1 MTDWDDL
8 LGAAPPAVLHARLI
22 PDAEEVLV
30 LTYTCDLSFFEDV
43 CLRDAQAVRART
55 TVLFD
60 AHHLTE
66 GPRRPGPADYL
77 ALPVVCKGGGA
88 FHPKLVV
95 VASETDAV
103 VAVGSGNATASGW
116 HHNAEVWTLV
126 RGEGPTVPALLH
138 QLADWLRRLPDD
150 VWMEDLGRDRL
161 NRVAELLT
169 TRPPD
174 QSAGQPVLVT
184 TALRPIIEQLPR
196 PVGPATQL
204 AVAAPFFDPEAGAL
218 RRLVDRF
225 RPQQARLLLTR
236 DVQCDPDSLARVVK
250 RVPDA
255 AVSTPASFRYHHG
268 KVVEWWSSDLGW
280 ALTGSAN
287 CSHAALTK
295 TMSAGGN
302 CELGVVSPLTAPL
315 VTAVAAEAVSV
326 SDLARLHVRDPSPSA
341 PTATESLRVLGVR
354 IGADRV
360 EATVLVG
367 SAGTPPRWLAVN
379 GLRLDHDRET
389 GKLHVYAGVPDSGWT
404 ATAGGRAVSHVVTDD
419 GTEDRDVLVTDVA
432 AALAR
437 VERPSPLDD
446 RSLPQVLADSAHTA
460 ALFEALRHLASVR
473 PDRISQTSAGGRRR
487 QVENRVKS
495 AVGPA
500 LLRFALGL
508 NDARTA
514 TSADDEDI
522 FEGADPESPSSPSR
536 RSRPASAISAV
547 PGTLA
552 SVLDTLAPGQR
563 TRLRNDVTAL
573 VDASQA
579 WPLPAQ
585 LAVSRLMLLLVAGGL
600 WSEAADWADL
610 LYWVL
615 VQLWDTEQEESLDG
629 EHAALATVGLVA
641 LRRGIDLHDEPDGQ
655 QAGQF
660 EELRIAYREWTGWL
674 ATAPPETIQRYC
686 SGLGGHTLGLLFEQT
701 DFTAELRWLLGR
713 TALHDAVERLDGA
726 HVDAKG
732 VVHVEARRSARHS
745 LIAALDAL
753 RDFPDVHVVA
763 EGGPETHGWWNGRR
777 LLVVTRSGPA
787 WRAELWKGLL
797 TGIAVFARG
806 TPLRPADQKWT
817 AATPEEAFT
826 QATAGSQGALLR

>member
-1 MTDWDDL
+1 MTDWEDL

-30 LTYTCDLSFFEDV
+30 LSYTCDLSFFEDV

-95 VASETDAV
+95 IASETDAV
-103 VAVGSGNATASGW
+103 VAIGSGNATASGW
-116 HHNAEVWTLV
+116 HHNAEVWTLT
-126 RGEGPTVPALLH
+126 RGDGPTVPALFH
-138 QLADWLRRLPDD
+138 QLADWLRRLPEY

-161 NRVAELLT
+161 DRVAELLT
-169 TRPPD
+169 ARPADPGAD
-174 QSAGQPVLVT
+174 QPVLVT

-196 PVGPATQL
+196 PAGPATQL

-218 RRLVDRF
+218 QRLVDRF
-225 RPQQARLLLTR
+225 RPQQMRLLLTR

-255 AVSTPASFRYHHG
+255 AVSTPESSRYHHG
-268 KVVEWWSSDLGW
+268 KVVEWWSSDQGW

-287 CSHAALTK
+287 CSHAALTR
-295 TMSAGGN
+295 TMPAGGN
-302 CELGVVSPLTAPL
+302 CELGVVSPLTAPV
-315 VTAVAAEAVSV
+315 VTAVPAEAVAV
-326 SDLARLHVRDPSPSA
+326 SDLARLPIREPSPSA
-341 PTATESLRVLGVR
+341 STATESLRVLGVR

-367 SAGTPPRWLAVN
+367 SDGTPPSWLAVN
-379 GLRLDHDRET
+379 GLRLDHDRAT
-389 GKLHVYAGVPDSGWT
+389 GKLHVYAAVPASDWT
-404 ATAGGRAVSHVVTDD
+404 ATSDGQAVSQVVTDD
-419 GTEDRDVLVTDVA
+419 GTELRDVLVTDVA
-432 AALAR
+432 AALSR
-437 VERPSPLDD
+437 IDRPSPLEHT
-446 RSLPQVLADSAHTA
+446 SLPQVLADSAHTA
-460 ALFEALRHLASVR
+460 ALLEALHHLASVR
-473 PDRISQTSAGGRRR
+473 PDRIPQAPVGGRRR
-487 QVENRVKS
+487 QVENRVRS

-508 NDARTA
+508 NDAHTQ

-522 FEGADPESPSSPSR
+522 FEGADPESSPSPAR
-536 RSRPASAISAV
+536 RTRPAPATPAW

-552 SVLDTLAPGQR
+552 SVLDALTPGQR
-563 TRLRNDVTAL
+563 ARLRRDVTAL
-573 VDASQA
+573 VDTSQA
-579 WPLPAQ
+579 WPLPAK
-585 LAVSRLMLLLVAGGL
+585 LAVSRLVLLLVAGGL
-600 WSEAADWADL
+600 WPEAADWADL

-629 EHAALATVGLVA
+629 EHAALATIGLVA
-641 LRRGIDLHDEPDGQ
+641 LRRGIDLHDEPDGR

-660 EELRIAYREWTGWL
+660 DELRIAYREWTDWL
-674 ATAPPETIQRYC
+674 ATAPPDTIQRYHD
-686 SGLGGHTLGLLFEQT
+686 GLGGHTLGLLFEQT
-701 DFTAELRWLLGR
+701 HFTAELGWILGR
-713 TALHDAVERLDGA
+713 TALHDAVDRLDGA
-726 HVDAKG
+726 HVDANG
-732 VVHVEARRSARHS
+732 IVYVEARRSARHS

-787 WRAELWKGLL
+787 WRAELWRGLL

-806 TPLRPADQKWT
+806 TPLRPADQRWT
-817 AATPEEAFT
+817 AATPEEALT
-826 QATAGSQGALLR
+826 QASAGSPGALLR